1 MSVSRGPKITTN
13 GLIACFDAGNPQS
26 YPGSGNTWYDISG
39 YGHDA
44 TFLSAPDWHEGSGFM
59 AFDGARK
66 CYFDIPSGV
75 AYWPDSDFTYEICLR
90 EMTDTGTESLNT
102 TNIQKIPF
110 GNKGY
115 NTTNDGFC
123 WTHASS
129 PNDLY
134 AQVGEFGSNGFN
146 RSAVIC
152 SSGTTPIQAK
162 RSNAG
167 YQWHHLTA
175 IVSNKRSQFPK
186 TSLEVWTFQYGPNY
200 GRAQFDNYNAVKNGV
215 LTIDDLYLNGERYGI
230 GCGRGVS
237 SAWTGDIAFVR
248 VYNRKLTEPEVR
260 QNKNAFL
267 EKFKNY
273 E

>member
-1 MSVSRGPKITTN
+1 MSVSRGPKIVTN

-44 TFLSAPDWHEGSGFM
+44 TFLSTPDWHEGSGFM
-59 AFDGARK
+59 AFDGVRR

-90 EMTDTGTESLNT
+90 EMTDTGTSPLNT
-102 TNIQKIPF
+102 TNMQRVPF
-110 GNKGY
+110 GNKSY
-115 NTTNDGFC
+115 NNASDGFC
-123 WTHASS
+123 WTHAAT

-134 AQVGEFGSNGFN
+134 AQVNDFTNGFS
-146 RSAVIC
+146 RSAII
-152 SSGTTPIQAK
+152 SSFATGATLLRQ
-162 RSNAG
+162 SNAG

-175 IVSNKRSQFPK
+175 IVGNKRSQFP
-186 TSLEVWTFQYGPNY
+186 TSTLESWTFQYGPSY
-200 GRAQFDNYNAVKNGV
+200 GHTQLDNFTGTNTGV

-230 GCGRGVS
+230 GCGRGLD
-237 SAWTGDIAFVR
+237 AIWTGDIAFVR